1 MGINVTKSSIDLGII
16 TKDAEPMLNFYRDVV
31 GLSYQAKVDMPG
43 GTTMHRLLA
52 GDSVIKIL
60 VQAKEPAAVA
70 PSGGVAGATGYRY
83 WTITI
88 DNLEEVTAQCAEA
101 GYKVPVSLMDVRPG
115 IRISM
120 VEDPDG
126 NWVEFLEQT

>member
-1 MGINVTKSSIDLGII
+1 
-16 TKDAEPMLNFYRDVV
+16 MLTFYRDVV
-31 GLSYQAKVDMPG
+31 GLPYQAKVDMPG

-52 GDSVIKIL
+52 GESVVKIL

-70 PSGGVAGATGYRY
+70 PPGGVAGATGYRY
-83 WTITI
+83 WTISI
-88 DNLEEVTAQCAEA
+88 DNLEEITTQCSDA
-101 GYKVPVSLMDVRPG
+101 GYKVPVALMDVRPG
-115 IRISM
+115 VRISM

>member
-16 TKDAEPMLNFYRDVV
+16 TKDAEPMLIFYRDVV

-101 GYKVPVSLMDVRPG
+101 GYKVPVSLMEVRPG
-115 IRISM
+115 VRISM

-126 NWVEFLEQT
+126 NWVEFLELT

>member
-16 TKDAEPMLNFYRDVV
+16 TKDPEPMLTFYRDVV
-31 GLSYQAKVDMPG
+31 GLSYQAKLDMPG